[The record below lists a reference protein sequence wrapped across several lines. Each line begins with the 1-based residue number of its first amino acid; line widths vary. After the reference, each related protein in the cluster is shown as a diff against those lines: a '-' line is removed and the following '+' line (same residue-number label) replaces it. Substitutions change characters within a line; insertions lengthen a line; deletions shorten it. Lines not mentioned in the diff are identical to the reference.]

1 MATWTKLTADWLVS
15 LTAVAGSSAIVYCE
29 VSHLQTMEEEI
40 AIAEYKNICIAL
52 VDAVGP
58 V

>member
-1 MATWTKLTADWLVS
+1 MWPKLTADWMVS
-15 LTAVAGSSAIVYCE
+15 LSVITRLQAIVYCE